1 MSLELSSEYFHYL
14 QLSGHRVIQ
23 TSSTLWI
30 DVRPGVF
37 QTAPPFPFNQI
48 QSDEVNG
55 VFESRNVLA
64 CRWFSMNDDVTTS
77 NSSAEG
83 TTLYAARPH
92 YDLSSLDPK
101 ARNKTRRGLER
112 VEVRR
117 VGLDDRTE
125 PLAYDVYADNVRRL
139 GLFKT
144 EKRIEKRW
152 KTWANTIRKASCVEF
167 WSAWQDKS
175 LVAFTLTARTA
186 LGTELVMQRSSHS
199 ALDLHPNNALIY
211 TVTKDAFERGS
222 PLVSFGL
229 SAFHG
234 DKGGLHR
241 FKIGMG
247 FRAFP
252 LRQHH
257 QWHPWVRPLGP
268 LLNPHRLRNAYLR
281 LSRILPG

>member
-1 MSLELSSEYFHYL
+1 MSQNLSSEYSDYL
-14 QLSGHRVIQ
+14 QLNGHRVIR

-48 QSDEVNG
+48 RSDEVEQI
-55 VFESRNVLA
+55 FKSRNVLV
-64 CRWFSMNDDVTTS
+64 CRWFSTKDDATTS
-77 NSSAEG
+77 HSSTESPM
-83 TTLYAARPH
+83 LYAAQSP

-117 VGLDDRTE
+117 VDLDERTE
-125 PLAYDVYADNVRRL
+125 RLAYDVYADNVRRL

-144 EKRIEKRW
+144 EKHINQRW
-152 KTWANTIRKASCVEF
+152 RTWVNTIRKARCVEF
-167 WSAWQDKS
+167 WSAWRDRS
-175 LVAFTLTARTA
+175 LVAFTVAARTA
-186 LGTELVMQRSSHS
+186 LGTELVMQRSSHP
-199 ALDLHPNNALIY
+199 ALDLHPNNALVY

-229 SAFHG
+229 SAFNG
-234 DKGGLHR
+234 DKAGLHR

-247 FRAFP
+247 FKAFP
-252 LRQHH
+252 LQEHH

-268 LLNPHRLRNAYLR
+268 LLNRQRLLSAYQS